1 VTVSVIVTWSPE
13 ALTVAD
19 GDNAVSNIIRPV
31 VLVSVLKMPILLI
44 VYGKPVSEPFTVYV
58 AANEYELAPPV
69 CAYVASF
76 RINPPAVVEYSEA
89 SEVSLTDGAVLF
101 VVNAI
106 YQYGAFPGRIA
117 NVVVAVGVVAAVPP
131 GVDGV
136 YHWSTVRTLLVLAV
150 ITP

>member
-1 VTVSVIVTWSPE
+1 
-13 ALTVAD
+13 
-19 GDNAVSNIIRPV
+19 
-31 VLVSVLKMPILLI
+31 
-44 VYGKPVSEPFTVYV
+44 
-58 AANEYELAPPV
+58 
-69 CAYVASF
+69 
-76 RINPPAVVEYSEA
+76 
-89 SEVSLTDGAVLF
+89 VSLTDGAVLF

-117 NVVVAVGVVAAVPP
+117 NVVVAVGVVAAAPP